1 MAPSPTG
8 PPPKG
13 PPPKGPP
20 PSTDFRNA
28 TIENHWNDPP
38 DAIFKKREATAT
50 DDANNSNNHD
60 RESIAQA
67 MRSIL
72 SQCEPCFTAGPNKR
86 IFQDTQGRINGM
98 LDELDK
104 NEIPDR
110 VVQSLSEFSQ
120 ALQDKDWEKSL
131 EIHTR
136 LMTTEYDKHGNWLIG
151 LKRLVDLAQK
161 ASA

>member
-1 MAPSPTG
+1 MSPSPTA
-8 PPPKG
+8 PPKA
-13 PPPKGPP
+13 PPP

-38 DAIFKKREATAT
+38 DAIFKKRERTAEENG
-50 DDANNSNNHD
+50 NNNKHD
-60 RESIAQA
+60 RDSIAQA

-72 SQCEPCFTAGPNKR
+72 GQCESCFTSGPNKR

-98 LDELDK
+98 LEELEK

-110 VVQSLSEFSQ
+110 VVQSLNEFSQ
-120 ALQDKDWEKSL
+120 ALQDKDWTKSL
-131 EIHTR
+131 DIHTR

-161 ASA
+161 ASS

>member
-1 MAPSPTG
+1 MAPSPT
-8 PPPKG
+8 G

-38 DAIFKKREATAT
+38 DAIFKKREATTT
-50 DDANNSNNHD
+50 DDGNNNSHD
-60 RESIAQA
+60 RESIVQA
-67 MRSIL
+67 MQSIL

-104 NEIPDR
+104 NEIPDC

-120 ALQDKDWEKSL
+120 ALQDKNWEKSL

-161 ASA
+161 ASS

>member
-1 MAPSPTG
+1 MSPSPTA
-8 PPPKG
+8 PPKG
-13 PPPKGPP
+13 PPPPP

-38 DAIFKKREATAT
+38 DAIFKKRDNTTAENG
-50 DDANNSNNHD
+50 NNNNNHD
-60 RESIAQA
+60 HESIEQA
-67 MRSIL
+67 MRSVL
-72 SQCEPCFTAGPNKR
+72 SQCEPYFTAGPNKR

-98 LDELDK
+98 LEELGK

-110 VVQSLSEFSQ
+110 VVQSLGDFSQ
-120 ALQDKDWEKSL
+120 ALQDKDWTKSL
-131 EIHTR
+131 NIHTQ

-161 ASA
+161 ASS